1 MYIDIS
7 SEAEKYKRTGG
18 LNNYFFLNYLASH
31 QDLFM
36 QIAFGAEQVYQLACH
51 QDLFMQIAF
60 SAEQVYQCIHEEA
73 TKFHICG

>member
-1 MYIDIS
+1 
-7 SEAEKYKRTGG
+7 
-18 LNNYFFLNYLASH
+18 
-31 QDLFM
+31 M